1 MASKQPL
8 DPRQFGQYVTTRAR
22 IKGYDLDTADGRSRL
37 AKDTGL
43 PANDITAIAAGK
55 YKPSVDPWKTFGEI
69 LGERHKDMLCMA
81 GILEPSGTRP
91 EGRASRRPLPTW
103 A

>member
-1 MASKQPL
+1 MAGKQPL

-55 YKPSVDPWKTFGEI
+55 LASSNPAAPG
-69 LGERHKDMLCMA
+69 
-81 GILEPSGTRP
+81 P